1 MAEVCNADGW
11 LTRGRGS
18 QSSFR
23 GIDRVGHP
31 SAIRSAAA
39 SMAWQNMKAMRGIWS
54 QHHKPEAG
62 AAESRE
68 RPLGWGTVRLPS
80 CEDQN
85 CKRRKMTR
93 HKKVHMP
100 ETNNVIM
107 FFGMILGFETAVPLS
122 QSSCDR
128 CTVLGPKASNLRHV
142 FGPSRAVL

>member
-1 MAEVCNADGW
+1 MVADGG
-11 LTRGRGS
+11 LTHGHGS

-39 SMAWQNMKAMRGIWS
+39 SVAWQNMTAMRVIWS

-68 RPLGWGTVRLPS
+68 RPLGWGTVPLPS

-100 ETNNVIM
+100 ETNNVIIL
-107 FFGMILGFETAVPLS
+107 FWNDFGI
-122 QSSCDR
+122 
-128 CTVLGPKASNLRHV
+128 
-142 FGPSRAVL
+142 